1 LQDAAVSTE
10 HFESDMTMADLPELE
25 RYIVTTT
32 APPLV
37 DVVVEV
43 TSSKPVRVRVTVE
56 EIQGYEQMSL
66 F

>member
-1 LQDAAVSTE
+1 
-10 HFESDMTMADLPELE
+10 MTMADLPELE

-56 EIQGYEQMSL
+56 EIQGYAQMSL